1 MVYTYNDGGHRMKP
15 VTVCRGCGR
24 TIDND
29 FIYCPWCGYSRV
41 ASDDSASLEAVFNQL
56 EQLQNDSRNRQIS
69 EMEKQLDDLVHELDA
84 IVLSTELH
92 K

>member
-1 MVYTYNDGGHRMKP
+1 MKS

-24 TIDND
+24 TIEND

-56 EQLQNDSRNRQIS
+56 EQLQNDSRNAHIS
-69 EMEKQLDDLVHELDA
+69 EMEKQLDDLVAELDT
-84 IVLSTELH
+84 IVLSAEMH